1 MKLKHFYS
9 ILLLISTS
17 AFAKNPVADRP
28 KLVIG
33 IVVDQMRWDYL
44 YRYAGKY
51 GNDGFKRLQREGYSC
66 ENTHIPYSL
75 TFTAPGH
82 TCIYSGSVPA
92 LHGITGNYW
101 YDRIAKKEVYCTTD
115 KTVQPIGG
123 SIKGGQQSPHNLKV
137 TTITDELRLAT
148 NFKSKVIA
156 LAIKDRSSILPG
168 GHTSSG
174 TFWYDDSTGNFIT
187 SSFYRKDLPHW
198 VTMFNNRH
206 LPEQYLK
213 NDWKLTLDYAKYEES
228 SDDDVSWE
236 NNYDDEKKPVFTHA
250 ISGFKPN
257 QFKLMRNTPFGN
269 SLTFEFAKAA
279 IEGDTLGNRG
289 VTDFLAVSFSPTD
302 GVGHQFGPNSV
313 EVEDMYIRFDKEMA
327 SFIQYLDT
335 KVGKGNYLLFLSAD
349 HGAAHAADFSK
360 FHKIPSE
367 SMFEETMT
375 KKLDTFLLS
384 KYNSKAITK
393 AFINHQIFFNEEEMQ
408 KIGVKE
414 ADLKAEITQFLLQ
427 FANVNRVV
435 DLKNLGSANLPDAL
449 RERMSNMYMPARSGD
464 LEVVPQSAQL
474 DEFLKGTTHGTP
486 YAYDT
491 HIPLIWYGWKVKKGK
506 DYSAVNMTDISRT
519 LAALLNVQQPSG
531 CVGKVIE
538 GLFK

>member
-1 MKLKHFYS
+1 
-9 ILLLISTS
+9 
-17 AFAKNPVADRP
+17 
-28 KLVIG
+28 
-33 IVVDQMRWDYL
+33 MRWDYL
-44 YRYAGKY
+44 YRYAEKY
-51 GNDGFKRLQREGYSC
+51 GNDGFKRLQRDGYSC

-82 TCIYSGSVPA
+82 TCIYTGSVPA
-92 LHGITGNYW
+92 MHGITGNNW
-101 YDRIAKKEVYCTTD
+101 YDRIVKKEVYCTTD
-115 KTVQPIGG
+115 KTVLPIGG
-123 SIKGGQQSPHNLKV
+123 SFKGGQQSPHNLKV

-168 GHTSSG
+168 GHTSNG

-187 SSFYRKDLPHW
+187 SSFYRKDLPQW
-198 VTMFNNRH
+198 VSAFNNRH

-250 ISGFKPN
+250 ISSFKPN

-313 EVEDMYIRFDKEMA
+313 EVEDMYLRFDKEMA

-367 SMFEETMT
+367 SMFEENIS
-375 KKLDTFLLS
+375 KKLDSFLLV
-384 KYNSKAITK
+384 KYNTK
-393 AFINHQIFFNEEEMQ
+393 SLTKSFINHQIFFNEEEMQ

-435 DLKNLGSANLPDAL
+435 DLENLGTVNLPDAL
-449 RERMSNMYMPARSGD
+449 KDRMTNMYMPARSGD

-506 DYSAVNMTDISRT
+506 DYSPVFMTDISRT
-519 LAALLNVQQPSG
+519 LAAFLNIQQPSG
-531 CVGKVIE
+531 CIGKVIE

>member
-1 MKLKHFYS
+1 VL
-9 ILLLISTS
+9 
-17 AFAKNPVADRP
+17 
-28 KLVIG
+28 
-33 IVVDQMRWDYL
+33 
-44 YRYAGKY
+44 
-51 GNDGFKRLQREGYSC
+51 
-66 ENTHIPYSL
+66 
-75 TFTAPGH
+75 
-82 TCIYSGSVPA
+82 
-92 LHGITGNYW
+92 
-101 YDRIAKKEVYCTTD
+101 
-115 KTVQPIGG
+115 PIGG
-123 SIKGGQQSPHNLKV
+123 SFKGGQQSPHNLKV

-187 SSFYRKDLPHW
+187 SSFFKKDLPQW
-198 VTMFNNRH
+198 VTAFNNRH

-313 EVEDMYIRFDKEMA
+313 EVEDMYLRFDKEMA

-367 SMFEETMT
+367 SMFEENIT

-384 KYNSKAITK
+384 KYNSKTLTR

-408 KIGVKE
+408 KIGVKK
-414 ADLKAEITQFLLQ
+414 ADLKVEITQFLLQ

-435 DLKNLGSANLPDAL
+435 DLENLGSANLPDAL
-449 RERMSNMYMPARSGD
+449 RERMSNMYLPARSGD

-506 DYSAVNMTDISRT
+506 DYSSVDMTDISKT
-519 LAALLNVQQPSG
+519 LAALLNIQEPSG

>member
-1 MKLKHFYS
+1 MKLKHFCS
-9 ILLLISTS
+9 ILLLICSS
-17 AFAKNPVADRP
+17 AFAKNPVADKP

-33 IVVDQMRWDYL
+33 IVVDQMRWDFL
-44 YRYAGKY
+44 YRYSAKY

-82 TCIYSGSVPA
+82 TCIYTGSVPA
-92 LHGITGNYW
+92 LHGITGNNW
-101 YDRIAKKEVYCTTD
+101 YDRIVKKEVYCTSD

-123 SIKGGQQSPHNLKV
+123 SFKGGQQSPHNLKV

-187 SSFYRKDLPHW
+187 SSFYRKDLPQW
-198 VTMFNNRH
+198 VTAFNNRH

-313 EVEDMYIRFDKEMA
+313 EVEDMYLRFDKEMA

-367 SMFEETMT
+367 SMFEENIT

-384 KYNSKAITK
+384 KYNSKALTK

-408 KIGVKE
+408 KIGVKK

-435 DLKNLGSANLPDAL
+435 DLENLGTANLPDAL
-449 RERMSNMYMPARSGD
+449 RERMSNMYLPARSGD

-519 LAALLNVQQPSG
+519 LAALLNIQQPSG

>member
-1 MKLKHFYS
+1 MTLKHFCC
-9 ILLLISTS
+9 ILLLVCTS
-17 AFAKNPVADRP
+17 AFAKNPTSDKP
-28 KLVIG
+28 KLVVG
-33 IVVDQMRWDYL
+33 IVVDQMRWDFL
-44 YRYAGKY
+44 YRYSAKY

-82 TCIYSGSVPA
+82 TCIYTGSVPA
-92 LHGITGNYW
+92 LHGITGNNW
-101 YDRIAKKEVYCTTD
+101 YDRIVKKEVYCTTD

-123 SIKGGQQSPHNLKV
+123 SFKGGQQSPHNLKV

-168 GHTSSG
+168 GHSSSG

-187 SSFYRKDLPHW
+187 SSFYRKDLPQW
-198 VTMFNNRH
+198 VTAFNNQH
-206 LPEQYLK
+206 FPEQYLK
-213 NDWKLTLDYAKYEES
+213 NDWKLTLDYSKYEES
-228 SDDDVSWE
+228 SEDDASWE
-236 NNYDDEKKPVFTHA
+236 NHYDEEEKPVFTHA
-250 ISGFKPN
+250 ISGFKPK

-313 EVEDMYIRFDKEMA
+313 EVEDMYLRFDKEMA
-327 SFIQYLDT
+327 DFIQYLDM
-335 KVGKGNYLLFLSAD
+335 KVGKGNYLLFLTAD

-367 SMFEETMT
+367 SMFEENIT
-375 KKLDTFLLS
+375 KKLDSFLLA
-384 KYNSKAITK
+384 KYNSKALTQSL
-393 AFINHQIFFNEEEMQ
+393 INHQIFFNEEEMQ
-408 KIGVKE
+408 KIGVKDDE
-414 ADLKAEITQFLLQ
+414 LKTEITRFLLQ
-427 FANVNRVV
+427 FSNVNRVV
-435 DLKNLGSANLPDAL
+435 DLKHLGSANLPDAL
-449 RERMSNMYMPARSGD
+449 KTRMTNMYMPARSGD
-464 LEVVPQSAQL
+464 LEVIPQSAQL
-474 DEFLKGTTHGTP
+474 DEFLKGTTHGTA

-506 DYSAVNMTDISRT
+506 DYGTIEMTDISRT
-519 LAALLNVQQPSG
+519 LAALLNIQQPSG

>member
-1 MKLKHFYS
+1 MKLKHFCS
-9 ILLLISTS
+9 ILLLICSS
-17 AFAKNPVADRP
+17 AFAKNPVEDKP

-33 IVVDQMRWDYL
+33 IVVDQMRWDFL
-44 YRYAGKY
+44 YRYSAKY

-66 ENTHIPYSL
+66 ENTQIPYSL

-82 TCIYSGSVPA
+82 TCIYTGSVPA
-92 LHGITGNYW
+92 LHGITGNNW
-101 YDRIAKKEVYCTTD
+101 YDRIVKKEVYCTSD

-123 SIKGGQQSPHNLKV
+123 SFKGGQQSPHNLKV

-187 SSFYRKDLPHW
+187 SSFYRNDLPQW
-198 VTMFNNRH
+198 VTAFNNRH

-313 EVEDMYIRFDKEMA
+313 EVEDMYLRFDKEMA

-367 SMFEETMT
+367 SMFEENIT

-384 KYNSKAITK
+384 KYNSKALTK

-408 KIGVKE
+408 KIGVKK

-449 RERMSNMYMPARSGD
+449 RERMSNMYLPARSGD

-519 LAALLNVQQPSG
+519 LAALLNIQQPSG

>member
-1 MKLKHFYS
+1 MKLKHFCS
-9 ILLLISTS
+9 ILLLIGSS

-66 ENTHIPYSL
+66 ENTLIPYSL

-82 TCIYSGSVPA
+82 TCIYTGSVPA

-101 YDRIAKKEVYCTTD
+101 YDRIEKKEVYCTSD
-115 KTVQPIGG
+115 KAVLPIGG
-123 SIKGGQQSPHNLKV
+123 SFKGGQQSPHNLKV

-187 SSFYRKDLPHW
+187 SSFFKKDLPQW
-198 VTMFNNRH
+198 VTAFNNRH

-313 EVEDMYIRFDKEMA
+313 EVEDMYLRFDKEMA

-367 SMFEETMT
+367 SMFEENIT

-384 KYNSKAITK
+384 KYNSKALTK

-408 KIGVKE
+408 KIGVKK

-449 RERMSNMYMPARSGD
+449 RERMSNMYLPARSGD

-519 LAALLNVQQPSG
+519 LAALLNIQQPSG

>member
-1 MKLKHFYS
+1 MKLKHFCS
-9 ILLLISTS
+9 ILLLISAS
-17 AFAKNPVADRP
+17 VFAKNPVADRP

-82 TCIYSGSVPA
+82 TCIYTGSVPA

-101 YDRIAKKEVYCTTD
+101 YDRIAKKEVYCTSD

-123 SIKGGQQSPHNLKV
+123 SFKGGQQSPHNLKV
-137 TTITDELRLAT
+137 TTVTDELRLAT

-198 VTMFNNRH
+198 VSAFNDRH

-213 NDWKLTLDYAKYEES
+213 NDWKLTLDYAQYEES

-250 ISGFKPN
+250 ISSFKPN

-313 EVEDMYIRFDKEMA
+313 EVEDMYLRFDKEMA

-360 FHKIPSE
+360 CHKIPSE
-367 SMFEETMT
+367 SMFEETMA
-375 KKLDTFLLS
+375 KKLDTFLVS
-384 KYNSKAITK
+384 KYNSKALTK

-435 DLKNLGSANLPDAL
+435 DLENLGAANLPDAL

-506 DYSAVNMTDISRT
+506 DYSPVNMTDISRT

>member
-1 MKLKHFYS
+1 MKLKHFCS
-9 ILLLISTS
+9 ILLLICSS
-17 AFAKNPVADRP
+17 AFAKNPVADKP

-33 IVVDQMRWDYL
+33 IVVDQMRWDFL
-44 YRYAGKY
+44 YRYSAKY

-82 TCIYSGSVPA
+82 TCIYTGSVPA
-92 LHGITGNYW
+92 LHGITGNNW
-101 YDRIAKKEVYCTTD
+101 YDRIVKKEVYCTSD

-123 SIKGGQQSPHNLKV
+123 SFKGGQQSPHNLKV

-187 SSFYRKDLPHW
+187 SSFYRNDLPQW
-198 VTMFNNRH
+198 VTAFNNRH

-313 EVEDMYIRFDKEMA
+313 EVEDMYLRFDKEMA

-367 SMFEETMT
+367 SMFEENIT
-375 KKLDTFLLS
+375 KKLDTYLLS
-384 KYNSKAITK
+384 KYNSKALTK

-408 KIGVKE
+408 KIGVKK

-449 RERMSNMYMPARSGD
+449 RERMSNMYLPARSGD

-519 LAALLNVQQPSG
+519 LAALLNIQQPSG